1 MSRHPRF
8 SGRLE
13 SAAQGVFALP
23 ARTGGSERRR
33 DPTLLRERHAGGA
46 QERRLPGDRRR
57 QARGRSDAP
66 ADPEAIRRPRH
77 PRRRAWPVPG
87 GGALSMGVDPI
98 DGTKAFIS
106 NCFIFGT
113 LISLVRDGRPILG
126 AIASP
131 LTGHVLVGLGVEQTL
146 LGERPVQ
153 VRSCS
158 RIEDATV

>member
-1 MSRHPRF
+1 
-8 SGRLE
+8 
-13 SAAQGVFALP
+13 
-23 ARTGGSERRR
+23 
-33 DPTLLRERHAGGA
+33 
-46 QERRLPGDRRR
+46 
-57 QARGRSDAP
+57 
-66 ADPEAIRRPRH
+66 
-77 PRRRAWPVPG
+77 
-87 GGALSMGVDPI
+87 MGVDPI

-158 RIEDATV
+158 RIEDATVLAIGHWEMVERMGTPDQQGSSAARTAARAHGLA

>member
-1 MSRHPRF
+1 
-8 SGRLE
+8 
-13 SAAQGVFALP
+13 
-23 ARTGGSERRR
+23 
-33 DPTLLRERHAGGA
+33 
-46 QERRLPGDRRR
+46 
-57 QARGRSDAP
+57 
-66 ADPEAIRRPRH
+66 
-77 PRRRAWPVPG
+77 
-87 GGALSMGVDPI
+87 MGVDPI

-158 RIEDATV
+158 RIEDATVLAMKPWDILALVPVIEGAGGRVTSLDGGDPLQASDLLASDGGIHDEVRAAGTAMSERPRGSSDCRALALTPWPGAA